1 MAQNPTYDK
10 YEPVGGGFRAA
21 LAADLTF
28 SGTGSYGPKGV
39 SLDVNGKVVVGGAGN
54 SGYVGVMV
62 KNVPLY
68 PNLGSVAG
76 AVNAAVPVGGKAGDV
91 VDVMTDGEIVGV
103 SGLVAGTTYF
113 LDATGNLT
121 STGPA
126 VGVNGYRVG
135 HTVEATRLV
144 VRFERVQG

>member
-10 YEPVGGGFRAA
+10 YEPIGGGFRAP
-21 LAADLTF
+21 LAADLAVNAA
-28 SGTGSYGPKGV
+28 GSYGPKGV
-39 SLDVNGKVVVGGAGN
+39 SLDVNGKVVQGGAGN
-54 SGYVGVMV
+54 SGYVGILV

-76 AVNAAVPVGGKAGDV
+76 AVNLAVPVGAKAGDI
-91 VDVMTDGEIVGV
+91 VDVMTDGEIVGLLA
-103 SGLVAGTTYF
+103 LVAGTTYF

-121 STGPA
+121 VTGPA
-126 VGVNGYRVG
+126 AGINGYRVG